1 MVFLGFS
8 EIPSL
13 LSFVTDHALGASE
26 LCDSLSWLQVWLPG
40 KWHLEMDLREVSGG
54 VPSGTTPVGEG
65 GWGRWAEGDAGCP
78 AVTAVASASAPGGT
92 VAGKAF

>member
-26 LCDSLSWLQVWLPG
+26 LWDSLSWLQVWLPG

-65 GWGRWAEGDAGCP
+65 GWGGGQREML
-78 AVTAVASASAPGGT
+78 AVLQSQQWPQPVLQVAL
-92 VAGKAF
+92 